1 MKKIE
6 TFDTTL
12 RDGAQTKRISFS
24 LRDKLKI
31 VSLLDSLGVDFIE
44 INMLDDMDFEFAQR
58 LKECNL
64 KNSRIT
70 AFGST
75 CRIFEKPS
83 DNKALSYIVNGGF
96 SAASI
101 FGKAWDLHVSDV
113 LGTNGNENLRMI
125 YDSVS
130 FLAKK
135 KIDVIFDAEH
145 FFDGYKSNP
154 FYASEVLKTAL
165 AAGAYRL
172 VLCDTNGGCFPDEV
186 YDITSKIC
194 ADVGDV
200 VGIHAHNDG
209 GMAVSNTLFAVKAG
223 AVHVQ
228 GTINGIGERCGNANL
243 ATVTAN
249 LQLKKDMMLIPPENL
264 SKLTYVCRAVA
275 ETSNISLRNMPYVSR
290 QAFSHKA
297 GMHIDGVIK
306 NPESFEHVDPRAVGN
321 ERNFVVSGIAGRS
334 ALIDA
339 IHRVAPDID
348 KNSPETAEILREIKE
363 REQRGF
369 QYDAAD
375 ASLELV
381 IKKSLRLFKKHFDI
395 DLCRLIDEHDSR
407 RERCYSSVFIK
418 VFVGDSEEITA
429 ADSDGPVHAMDIAL
443 RKALD
448 RFYPSLRSMKLSDYK
463 VRVLNSEAATGSTTR
478 VLIETSENGQTW
490 TTIGVSENIIEASL
504 EALVDSIE
512 YKLNREQ

>member
-12 RDGAQTKRISFS
+12 RDGAQAERISFS
-24 LRDKLKI
+24 VRDKLKI
-31 VSLLDSLGVDFIE
+31 AALLDTLGVDFIE
-44 INMLDDMDFEFAQR
+44 INMLDDSDMDFAEK
-58 LKECNL
+58 LKEINL
-64 KNSRIT
+64 KNSRIA

-83 DNKALSYIVNGGF
+83 ENKVLSYIVDGGF

-130 FLAKK
+130 FLAEK

-154 FYASEVLKTAL
+154 AYAMEVLKTAS

-172 VLCDTNGGCFPDEV
+172 VLCDTNGGCFPDEIF
-186 YDITSKIC
+186 DITSKVC
-194 ADVGDV
+194 DEMGGV

-209 GMAVSNTLFAVKAG
+209 GMAVSNSVFAVKAG
-223 AVHVQ
+223 AVQIQ

-243 ATVTAN
+243 ATIIAN
-249 LQLKKDMMLIPPENL
+249 LQIKKNLELIPDGNL

-275 ETSNISLRNMPYVSR
+275 ETANISLRNMPYVSR

-297 GMHIDGVIK
+297 GMHIDGVMK
-306 NPESFEHVDPRAVGN
+306 NPESFEHVDPRLVGN

-334 ALIDA
+334 ALIDT
-339 IHRVAPDID
+339 IHKIAPYID
-348 KNSPETAEILREIKE
+348 KNSPETLAILQEIKE
-363 REQRGF
+363 REQEGF

-381 IKKSLRLFKKHFDI
+381 IKKSLGLFKKHFDI
-395 DLCRLIDEHDSR
+395 DLCRLIDEHDSG

-418 VFVGDSEEITA
+418 VYVGDSEEITA

-448 RFYPSLRSMKLSDYK
+448 RFYPSLREMKLSDYK

-478 VLIETSENGQTW
+478 VLIETTENGHTW

-504 EALVDSIE
+504 VALVDSIE
-512 YKLNREQ
+512 YKLNRE